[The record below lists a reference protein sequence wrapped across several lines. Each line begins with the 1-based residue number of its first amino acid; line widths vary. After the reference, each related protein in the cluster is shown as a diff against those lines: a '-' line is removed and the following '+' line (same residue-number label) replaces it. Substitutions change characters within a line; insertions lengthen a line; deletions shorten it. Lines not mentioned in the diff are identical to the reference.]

1 MVFGLKGVTSGAP
14 TEVAG
19 PAGFPD
25 DQFYLL
31 KLCLELQLE
40 ALLLAVGASAVA
52 SSSGRVGDRVVTGT
66 SRAASSSTD
75 LPWTTWL
82 TEDLELTRAL
92 TRDCVEDGIP
102 LPSTMGLPAGS
113 ESSSAVDA
121 LAARYSAMAAVVG
134 EMIERTDPR
143 SHPLAV
149 ARLAETLSRCEERL
163 DQLLG
168 QALPRGTDWWREQDE
183 PGHYL
188 G

>member
-1 MVFGLKGVTSGAP
+1 MVFGLQGVTRGAP

-40 ALLLAVGASAVA
+40 ALLLAVGASAVTSLPERAGGSGVAGA
-52 SSSGRVGDRVVTGT
+52 SIGPSPDSDLLWT
-66 SRAASSSTD
+66 S
-75 LPWTTWL
+75 WL
-82 TEDLELTRAL
+82 TEDLQLTRAL
-92 TRDCVEDGIP
+92 TRDCVDDGIP

-113 ESSSAVDA
+113 ESSSALDS

-134 EMIERTDPR
+134 EMLERTDPR

-149 ARLAETLSRCEERL
+149 ARLSETLIRCEERL

-168 QALPRGTDWWREQDE
+168 QSLPRGTAWWREHEE

>member
-1 MVFGLKGVTSGAP
+1 MALSLHGLIRGAP
-14 TEVAG
+14 TDVAS

-25 DQFYLL
+25 DQFYSL

-40 ALLLAVGASAVA
+40 AMLLAL
-52 SSSGRVGDRVVTGT
+52 
-66 SRAASSSTD
+66 AASSVALVPDDPHDGVPAGTPAVNG
-75 LPWTTWL
+75 LPWAGWL
-82 TEDLELTRAL
+82 AEDLHLTRAL
-92 TRDCVEDGIP
+92 TRDCLDDGVP

-134 EMIERTDPR
+134 EMIERTDAR
-143 SHPLAV
+143 SHPRA
-149 ARLAETLSRCEERL
+149 AERLAETLSHCEERL

-168 QALPRGTDWWREQDE
+168 QTLPRGTAWWRDHEE

>member
-1 MVFGLKGVTSGAP
+1 MVFGLKSVTHGAP

-52 SSSGRVGDRVVTGT
+52 SSSGRVGDSAITGT
-66 SRAASSSTD
+66 SAVTSGASD
-75 LPWTTWL
+75 LPWATWL
-82 TEDLELTRAL
+82 TEDLQLTRAL
-92 TRDCVEDGIP
+92 TRDCVKDGIP
-102 LPSTMGLPAGS
+102 LPSTMGLPLGS
-113 ESSSAVDA
+113 EPSSAVDA

-143 SHPLAV
+143 SHPVAV
-149 ARLAETLSRCEERL
+149 ARLVETLSRCEERL

-168 QALPRGTDWWREQDE
+168 QALPRGTAWWREQDE